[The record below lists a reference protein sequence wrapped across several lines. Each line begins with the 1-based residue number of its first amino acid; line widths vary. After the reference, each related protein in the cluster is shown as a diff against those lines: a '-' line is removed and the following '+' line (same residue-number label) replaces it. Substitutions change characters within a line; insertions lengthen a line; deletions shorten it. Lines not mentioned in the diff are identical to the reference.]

1 MKKILSYFCF
11 LVILSCAKEGLPEL
25 NNSDTWEPIVGF
37 NTTNESSVQVR
48 YELSVNHTRVNASVY
63 VPGSYSH
70 DPQANNHPGY
80 GFNPAGWVNLEY
92 KEKNKT
98 FKTYIWGVGMIE
110 RTILGGTNLTISAT
124 PAEGFQFHEWS
135 NGVTE
140 NPITFILSSDTELTA
155 VFKTL
160 SD

>member
-11 LVILSCAKEGLPEL
+11 LVILSCAKEELPEL

-37 NTTNESSVQVR
+37 NTTNESSIQVR
-48 YELSVNHTRVNASVY
+48 YELLVNHTRVNASVY

-80 GFNPAGWVNLEY
+80 GFNNAGWINLEY
-92 KEKNKT
+92 NN
-98 FKTYIWGVGMIE
+98 TYLWGYGSIV
-110 RTILGGTNLTISAT
+110 RDILAGTDITVSAT
-124 PAEGFQFHEWS
+124 PAEGFEFIEWS
-135 NGVTE
+135 NGITS
-140 NPITFILSSDTELTA
+140 NPMTFKLNSKTELTA
-155 VFKTL
+155 IFNS